1 LKGEGE
7 NNAEL
12 KEVMLS
18 EKCVTKL
25 MINHRNQIN
34 LEEEINRNMK
44 GKFKLLGHIGLALF
58 LVSVLVLTL
67 APVAQAS
74 SVSSVWMEFE
84 TAAHSDVATNA
95 QYTIH
100 FTTSTALSRGVDTI
114 TVIFPDGLDSTMGP
128 TSTQDSYDFELGSAV
143 TTASYYNVDPT
154 GDPLQAGTT
163 YVECTDAATVAGY
176 RVQVTTPVDIPA
188 STAATLKIETGA
200 AITTPAVASNTYKIK
215 VATSQDTSFVLSSA
229 FSVDDTA
236 LTALISTT
244 NYPSS
249 LVAGSAAAYKY
260 TFTVSTTVPIGGT
273 VTVEFPVGTT
283 LPSTIDTSYVTVG
296 DGTDDPNASAI
307 SVDTAARTVT
317 VTTAEALTTSGQVI
331 YFLTTAGIKQ
341 PTTLGAKTV
350 DMWTS
355 TDGQKFAQTDSD
367 TVVAA
372 TATALEFTND
382 VTNGYSDDATILYA
396 YTDALI
402 IRSVDAYGNLADVG
416 TTEPT
421 VALSVVTGAGS
432 FYTDQAGTLYTNEA
446 LSAGSLNSD
455 AIYYRPTS
463 AGTHTL
469 QAATVGSPSLTS
481 ATWTVYVAPAVVLK
495 DANSETI
502 GTYGPASTSTTDH
515 TYGGAWVQAAI
526 DAAFPGDTVEL
537 GGTADAPAI
546 YELSTHITL
555 DKKITLTSAT
565 SASYTTLRPVDEP
578 LTTPYNGQDLALLV
592 GISGTV
598 TYPVVIDGLTFDRL
612 RSGDEFDLGIFNNG
626 YNYVTVQNCVFN
638 YIIPPQVADHEYGS
652 VVGFYTYKAGN
663 WTSVTDIT
671 SATISNN
678 TFNNCCTFGFTAWG
692 EQAAVINVFVKDSS
706 DTDYSI
712 TGVTVSGNT
721 LTNCNGI
728 GIAMKGLPSGDAES
742 LEGNVTD
749 NTLTNSV
756 YPISIQGYTDGIN
769 VLRNTVTG
777 GYMTGLWVEFTQHDS
792 LVIKNNTF
800 TGVAGTGCS
809 SMDYNTVILL
819 YDDGG
824 DTDEV
829 TVQYNDIYDND
840 ATYSIYAKSDIAGG
854 AQSCQY
860 NWFGDATGPYYSALS
875 GATVS
880 KSNTGGTGKKVSDLV
895 TYYPWL
901 HKSKADV
908 VTDNASYQACSMS
921 LVSGW
926 NTLSTPV
933 KLISTADSIDELIPS
948 GMTIGYYYNNGFQQ
962 ITTGYVLDPCDSVY
976 VKMSAATDV
985 LLKFDASAYT
995 NPSKDL
1001 AAGWNLVGLA
1011 YLDSAGKHAD
1021 DAVASVYLTAAGL
1034 PGYSQVVS
1042 PSLNA
1047 TQTNMFGV
1055 AGASWAYSSGQTIAS
1070 PYTETMYAGMG
1081 YWVYMQNAA
1090 TLAGFE
1096 ITPIA
1101 PDLD

>member
-1 LKGEGE
+1 
-7 NNAEL
+7 L

-18 EKCVTKL
+18 GRILTKL
-25 MINHRNQIN
+25 MNNHRNQIN
-34 LEEEINRNMK
+34 LEEEININMK

-100 FTTSTALSRGVDTI
+100 FTTNTALSRGVDTI
-114 TVIFPDGLDSTMGP
+114 TVVFPDGLDSTMGP

-143 TTASYYNVDPT
+143 TTAAYYNVDPT

-163 YVECTDAATVAGY
+163 YVECTAAATVAGY

-200 AITTPAVASNTYKIK
+200 TITTPAVASNTYKIK

-236 LTALISTT
+236 LTALISTA

-260 TFTVSTTVPIGGT
+260 TFTVATTVPIGGT

-283 LPSTIDTSYVTVG
+283 LPSTIDTSYVSVG
-296 DGTDDPNASAI
+296 DGTDDPNASAV
-307 SVDTAARTVT
+307 SVDTVARTVT
-317 VTTAEALTTSGQVI
+317 VTTQEALTTSGQVI

-355 TDGQKFAQTDSD
+355 TDGQKFQQTDSD
-367 TVVAA
+367 TVVAS
-372 TATALEFTND
+372 TATALVFAND
-382 VTNGYSDDATILYA
+382 SVNGYSDDATILYA
-396 YTDALI
+396 YTDVLK

-432 FYTDQAGTLYTNEA
+432 FYTDQAGTLYTNTA
-446 LSAGSLNSD
+446 LSAGVLSSS

-469 QAATVGSPSLTS
+469 QAATVGTPSLTT

-537 GGTADAPAI
+537 GGSSGAPAI
-546 YELSTHITL
+546 YELSTAITL
-555 DKKITLTSAT
+555 NKKITLTSQNG
-565 SASYTTLRPVDEP
+565 ASYTTLRPVAESNWYASASDV
-578 LTTPYNGQDLALLV
+578 AIVV
-592 GISGTV
+592 GISGTAAN
-598 TYPVVIDGLTFDRL
+598 PVIIDGLTFDRL
-612 RSGDEFDLGIFNNG
+612 RSGTEFDQGVFNNG
-626 YNYVTVQNCVFN
+626 WNYVSVTNNVFN
-638 YIIPPQVADHEYGS
+638 YVIPGYQADSEWGN
-652 VVGFYTYKAGN
+652 VVTVMVHTQLGGGGAAA
-663 WTSVTDIT
+663 IT
-671 SATISNN
+671 SATVSNN
-678 TFNNCCTFGFTAWG
+678 TFSNCCSFTTG
-692 EQAAVINVFVKDSS
+692 PLSSGNIHVITKVGALA
-706 DTDYSI
+706 I
-712 TGVTVSGNT
+712 TGVAISGNT
-721 LTNCNGI
+721 LTDCNGV
-728 GIAMKGLPSGDAES
+728 GISVNGYLADVTASITNNTITNAVIPIDIQRKTLSVVVT
-742 LEGNVTD
+742 GNT
-749 NTLTNSV
+749 
-756 YPISIQGYTDGIN
+756 I
-769 VLRNTVTG
+769 TG
-777 GYMTGLWVEFTQHDS
+777 GYDTGIVLEGATNNGVT
-792 LVIKNNTF
+792 IKNNTI
-800 TGVAGTGCS
+800 TGSAGAG
-809 SMDYNTVILL
+809 IHIE
-819 YDDGG
+819 DDAL
-824 DTDEV
+824 TNPHYI
-829 TVQYNDIYDND
+829 QYNDIYGNNTYAIQAD
-840 ATYSIYAKSDIAGG
+840 AAVATPANLNT
-854 AQSCQY
+854 QY
-860 NWFGDATGPYYSALS
+860 NWYGSATGPAYTALT
-875 GATVS
+875 GATIS
-880 KSNTGGTGKKVSDLV
+880 KSNPNGTGNAITDRVV
-895 TYYPWL
+895 YYPWL

-908 VTDNASYQACSMS
+908 VTDNASYQACTMS

-948 GMTIGYYYNNGFQQ
+948 GMTIGYYYDATGWQQ
-962 ITTGYVLDPCDSVY
+962 ITTGKVLSPCDAVY

-995 NPSKDL
+995 TPSKAL
-1001 AAGWNLVGLA
+1001 NAGWNLISLA
-1011 YLDSAGKHAD
+1011 YLSSSGKQAD

-1047 TQTNMFGV
+1047 AQTNMFGV
-1055 AGASWAYSSGQTIAS
+1055 AGASWAYSSGQTVVS
-1070 PYTETMYAGMG
+1070 PYTETMYAGLG
-1081 YWVYMQNAA
+1081 YWCYMQNTA

-1101 PDLD
+1101 PDLE